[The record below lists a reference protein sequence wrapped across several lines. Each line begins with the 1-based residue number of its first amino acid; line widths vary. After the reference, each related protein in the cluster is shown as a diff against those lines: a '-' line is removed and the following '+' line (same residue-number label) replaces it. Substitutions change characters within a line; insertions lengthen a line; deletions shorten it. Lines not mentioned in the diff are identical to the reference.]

1 MESLWVAKTG
11 LEAQQTRMTIVAQNL
26 ANVNTTGYKR
36 SRAIFED
43 LLYQN
48 LVQAGGL
55 TSQQT
60 EAPTGLNL
68 GTGVRMVATDKQ
80 FAQGNIINTNNT
92 FDMAIQGRGFFEI
105 LLPDGSQAYT
115 RDGTFQRDSDGAL
128 VTSSGYALQPAI
140 TVPPAAAAVTIG
152 VDGIVSAVLP
162 GQADPVQVGTLQLTD
177 FVNPAGLQPR
187 GENLFIETV
196 SSGPPQPGTP
206 GLNGL
211 GTLAQGALE
220 TSNVSVVEELVEHD
234 RDAARVRDEL
244 ARHREQ
250 RPDAANTSPTACR
263 NPRDATNRTAD
274 LACAARCSR
283 PARSRRRRPSTT
295 SPWTFVRRRRSRR
308 RDRDG
313 RRRLRHRG
321 QLRPV
326 HGPAAPGP

>member
-128 VTSSGYALQPAI
+128 VTSSGYVAAGDHRAGRGRSRDDRSRRHRVGRAPGSSRSGPGRNSAAHGLREPGG
-140 TVPPAAAAVTIG
+140 PAAARRE
-152 VDGIVSAVLP
+152 P
-162 GQADPVQVGTLQLTD
+162 H
-177 FVNPAGLQPR
+177 
-187 GENLFIETV
+187 IETV

-206 GLNGL
+206 GSTGS
-211 GTLAQGALE
+211 G
-220 TSNVSVVEELVEHD
+220 
-234 RDAARVRDEL
+234 R
-244 ARHREQ
+244 
-250 RPDAANTSPTACR
+250 SPR
-263 NPRDATNRTAD
+263 
-274 LACAARCSR
+274 
-283 PARSRRRRPSTT
+283 ARSRRRT
-295 SPWTFVRRRRSRR
+295 
-308 RDRDG
+308 
-313 RRRLRHRG
+313 
-321 QLRPV
+321 
-326 HGPAAPGP
+326 